1 MTQDAIKHPSHY
13 VQAAV
18 IIEPI
23 DVIRHAPFDLG
34 NAVKYICRAGNK
46 GAELFDWQ
54 KAEQYL
60 RWAREGYLVDP
71 TPYDYFLKHHGL
83 YLIKLRGLGAIRP
96 ESGFYPMLEELDKIV
111 AKNLTR
117 LETMA

>member
-34 NAVKYICRAGNK
+34 CAVKYICRAGHK
-46 GAELFDWQ
+46 GAELFDWK
-54 KAEQYL
+54 KAERYL
-60 RWAREGYLVDP
+60 SWAREGYLVDP

-83 YLIKLRGLGAIRP
+83 YLIKLRGLGAISP
-96 ESGFYPMLEELDKIV
+96 ESGFYPMLDELDRIV

>member
-1 MTQDAIKHPSHY
+1 MTQDSIKHPSHY

-34 NAVKYICRAGNK
+34 NAVKYICRAGHKN
-46 GAELFDWQ
+46 AELYDWQ

-83 YLIKLRGLGAIRP
+83 YLIKLRGLAGIRP
-96 ESGFYPMLEELDKIV
+96 ESGFYPMLEELDRIV

>member
-34 NAVKYICRAGNK
+34 NAVKYICRAGHKN
-46 GAELFDWQ
+46 AELFDWQ

-96 ESGFYPMLEELDKIV
+96 ESGFYPMLDELDRIV
-111 AKNLTR
+111 TKNLTR
-117 LETMA
+117 LEAIA